1 LSFGDRVIERKEIMR
16 VIVAGSRDFNC
27 LEKVTNAMNEY
38 LKDAIY
44 GSDFEIV
51 SGGARGADR
60 LGEQYAR
67 LYGATIKQFI
77 PDWNGLG
84 RRAGIVRNEQMA
96 KYATHLVA
104 FWDGISPGT
113 KHMIEFAKRSGLV
126 VHVVMI

>member
-1 LSFGDRVIERKEIMR
+1 MR

-27 LEKVTNAMNEY
+27 FEKLTNALNEY

-60 LGEQYAR
+60 SGEQYAR

-77 PDWNGLG
+77 PDWQGLG
-84 RRAGIVRNEQMA
+84 RRAGMVRNEAMA
-96 KYATHLVA
+96 K
-104 FWDGISPGT
+104 
-113 KHMIEFAKRSGLV
+113 
-126 VHVVMI
+126 

>member
-1 LSFGDRVIERKEIMR
+1 MR
-16 VIVAGSRDFNC
+16 VIIAGSRDFNC
-27 LEKVTNAMNEY
+27 FEKLTIALNEY
-38 LKDAIY
+38 LKDAVY
-44 GSDFEIV
+44 SEEFEIV

-77 PDWNGLG
+77 PDWHSLG
-84 RRAGIVRNEQMA
+84 KRAGIVRNEQMA

-113 KHMIEFAKRSGLV
+113 KHMIEFAKRSGLT
-126 VHVVMI
+126 VHVVMV

>member
-1 LSFGDRVIERKEIMR
+1 LRKEIMR
-16 VIVAGSRDFNC
+16 VIVAGSRSFNC
-27 LEKVTNAMNEY
+27 FEKLTNALNEY

-44 GSDFEIV
+44 SEGFEIV

-60 LGEQYAR
+60 LGEKYAR
-67 LYGATIKQFI
+67 LYGANIKQFI

-84 RRAGIVRNEQMA
+84 RRAGILRNEQMA

-113 KHMIEFAKRSGLV
+113 KHMIEFAKRSGLT
-126 VHVVMI
+126 VHVVMV